1 METLL
6 YTSHLYERMIGRDI
20 GWPTIEAVARSGEV
34 VETHPDGVRKMELCG
49 YIVVID
55 GEKLV
60 TVYRDEARE
69 PKPRPKR
76 KKQRR
81 EEFKADWIRGRRVN
95 VRLTNHYLGMM
106 ER

>member
-1 METLL
+1 MSLL
-6 YTSHLYERMIGRDI
+6 YTEHLYDRMITREI

-34 VETHPDGVRKMELCG
+34 VEEQPDGVRKLELCG
-49 YIVVID
+49 FIVVMD

-60 TVYRDEARE
+60 TVYRDREAE

-76 KKQRR
+76 KKPRR

-95 VRLTNHYLGMM
+95 VRLTNYYLGMVD
-106 ER
+106 R

>member
-1 METLL
+1 MTLL
-6 YTSHLYERMIGRDI
+6 YTSHLYERMIDREI

-34 VETHPDGVRKMELCG
+34 IEEHPDGVRKIELCG
-49 YIVVID
+49 FIVVMD

-60 TVYRDEARE
+60 TVYRDREAD

-76 KKQRR
+76 KKPSR
-81 EEFKADWIRGRRVN
+81 EEFKPDFLRGRMVN
-95 VRLTNHYLGMM
+95 VRLTKYYIGMV

>member
-1 METLL
+1 MTLL
-6 YTSHLYERMIGRDI
+6 YTEHLYHRMITRDI

-34 VETHPDGVRKMELCG
+34 VEEGSDGVRKLELCG
-49 YIVVID
+49 FVVVMD

-60 TVYRDEARE
+60 TVYRDRE
-69 PKPRPKR
+69 TEKKPRVRR
-76 KKQRR
+76 KKPRR

-95 VRLTNHYLGMM
+95 VRLTNYYMGMV